1 MNFLEIT
8 KKKYYDA
15 VKNPVP
21 IMVGL
26 RITQACNLN
35 CKLCGVGAGKHD
47 SGEMTTE
54 EAKKVISNISRAG
67 VSHLSF
73 GGGEPLIRD
82 DIIELAGYAVQRIDS
97 VGIVSNGLA
106 LDKSMALQIA
116 GAGVNQVMVSLDG
129 VDPETHDANRGAGSY
144 NRAMKAIK
152 NLQDARVT
160 ARISFTISRAN
171 CHQLPGVI
179 DLAAKYGVNLHVQ
192 EFFARGRASGHDD
205 LILTKRERR
214 DMQRLL
220 HKTQTERG
228 AGAIS
233 FENRYIVSEDERL
246 KQICMDPSLGSGFYD
261 FCVGSL
267 TGIYSLFVSST
278 GDVSLC
284 GGYGA
289 GRLGNLKHTSLSE
302 IWKNSELIKEI
313 RNREKFTG
321 KCGECTYLYVCGGT
335 RSNAY
340 YILKDI
346 FAEDP
351 LCWVDCSEEELDS
364 I

>member
-21 IMVGL
+21 MMVGL
-26 RITQACNLN
+26 RITHACNLN
-35 CKLCGVGAGKHD
+35 CKLCGVGAGKPFR
-47 SGEMTTE
+47 GEMTTE
-54 EAKKVISNISRAG
+54 EAKKVINNISRAG

-82 DIIELAGYAVQRIDS
+82 DIIELAGYAAHRIDS
-97 VGIVSNGLA
+97 VGIVSNGLS
-106 LDKSMALQIA
+106 LDKGMARQIA
-116 GAGVNQVMVSLDG
+116 RAGVNQVMVSLDG
-129 VDPETHDANRGAGSY
+129 VDPATHDANRGTGSY
-144 NRAMKAIK
+144 ERVIKAID

-171 CHQLPGVI
+171 CNQLSKMIG
-179 DLAAKYGVNLHVQ
+179 LAAKYGVNLHVQ
-192 EFFARGRASGHDD
+192 EFFARGRAAGHDS

-220 HKTQTERG
+220 HKTQAERG
-228 AGAIS
+228 AGSIS

-246 KQICMDPSLGSGFYD
+246 KHICTDPNLGSGFYD

-289 GRLGNLKHTSLSE
+289 DRLGNLKKDSLTE
-302 IWKNSELIKEI
+302 IWKNSELIKAV

-321 KCGECTYLYVCGGT
+321 KCGECTYLYICGGT

-340 YILKDI
+340 HILKDI

-351 LCWVDCSEEELDS
+351 LCWVGCSEEELDAA
-364 I
+364 